1 MSSKAA
7 VSISVNEQ
15 ITLRAMH
22 VPDSPWLI
30 VVRESASRLQT
41 TKLAKEKRRNS
52 HNALEF
58 LNVIPKVPAVPNIY
72 GIALTSLYI
81 FSDVFAADA
90 RGHRTMDTSN
100 GQPITCRFEAID
112 LDVDVETLR
121 DTFGKYGT

>member
-58 LNVIPKVPAVPNIY
+58 LNVIPKVPAVPI
-72 GIALTSLYI
+72 
-81 FSDVFAADA
+81 
-90 RGHRTMDTSN
+90 SN
-100 GQPITCRFEAID
+100 GQPMTCRFEAID